1 MHRTMSGNSRGEYI
15 ERLIRAGIDINDA
28 RLELVD
34 FIAAA
39 ADEAAV
45 ESFVSR
51 REQGEPA
58 AYILGYK
65 DFFKDR
71 FSVGRGV
78 LIPRSDTEI
87 LVEAALQFLGCNDM
101 PVGDIGRIPV
111 SDHISGRVRM
121 ADICTGTGCAG
132 LSVFLEMLRKGRD
145 VRLFMSDISPEA
157 VDRASLN
164 IQNLVP
170 EENKTLVSLLTED
183 ILTSDGSSYTRD
195 GLLDVVISNPP
206 YINDEDM
213 KTLPRD
219 VASYEPELALR
230 GGADGLSFYF
240 RLAFISDKILK
251 KGGALIVEHGYDQG
265 PSVREIFEKHGFNN
279 VTTLIDYGGNDRVT
293 FGRKKHGR

>member
-1 MHRTMSGNSRGEYI
+1 MSGNSRQQYL
-15 ERLIRAGIDINDA
+15 ERLIRAGIDIDDA
-28 RLELVD
+28 RLELDD
-34 FIAAA
+34 FITASSGE
-39 ADEAAV
+39 DEL
-45 ESFVSR
+45 EGFVSR
-51 REQGEPA
+51 REKGEPA

-71 FSVGRGV
+71 FSVRKGV

-87 LVEAALQFLGCNDM
+87 LVETALQFLGCNDM
-101 PVGDIGRIPV
+101 PLGDMADIPVYEDLSGRI
-111 SDHISGRVRM
+111 RM
-121 ADICTGTGCAG
+121 ADLCTGTGCAG
-132 LSVFLEMLRKGRD
+132 LSVFLEMTRKGRD
-145 VRLFMSDISPEA
+145 MRLIMSDISETA
-157 VDRASLN
+157 ADCASSN

-183 ILTSDGSSYTRD
+183 VLTSDGSSYTSE

-213 KTLPRD
+213 KTLPFD

-230 GGADGLSFYF
+230 GGPDGLSFYF

-251 KGGALIVEHGYDQG
+251 EGGALIVEHGYDQG
-265 PSVREIFEKHGFNN
+265 PSVREIFEKQGFNS